1 MKSRLYIDNMK
12 RITLLFCLL
21 LIARFATG
29 QCTLRIEITGIRN
42 NKGEILLQ
50 LFNENQK
57 VIGQQK
63 GVIEESKC
71 KVMFSNLKSGQY
83 AFRYFHD
90 ENLSGIVETNG
101 LGIPKEGYG
110 FSNNASGLF
119 GPRPFK
125 EWLFDIKEDKKI
137 VVKIRY

>member
-1 MKSRLYIDNMK
+1 MK
-12 RITLLFCLL
+12 RTTLLFCLL
-21 LIARFATG
+21 LIACIANG
-29 QCTLRIEITGIRN
+29 QHTLEIEITGIRN

-50 LFNENQK
+50 LFNENQN

-71 KVMFSNLKSGQY
+71 KVIFSNLKPGKY
-83 AFRYFHD
+83 VFCYFHD
-90 ENLSGIVETNG
+90 ENLSGIMETNG

-110 FSNNASGLF
+110 FSNNASGMF

-137 VVKIRY
+137 AVKIRY